1 MLALVD
7 CDAFF
12 CNCERLFRED
22 LRQRPVIVLS
32 NNDGCAISR
41 TREAKALGIEMGA
54 PYFQIREL
62 CERHKVAVFSSNFSL
77 YTNISARI
85 TTTLRRLVPNIEVY
99 SVDEAF
105 LDLTGIPNVES
116 FGRMIKAIIQQHI
129 GMPVSVGIGPT
140 KGLCKAAC
148 FLAKQDLSQGGVVSL
163 EEREKQDQVL
173 ATMPVEKIWGIAK
186 GRGLK
191 LWMSGIKT
199 AKEFRDYKN
208 DQHIQAILTKVGR
221 QIQDELRGIVS
232 FPLQAGA
239 EKKKEIMSSRT
250 FGHGVF
256 DKHVLMQSIATHA
269 SEVAQELR
277 QQESVCTGVS
287 IFIRSNPFSESTE
300 QYARSASWKFQTPTN
315 NTFKIIKA
323 ALRALEMIYVYGVE
337 YQKSGVSVFNL
348 QDEDEHALGLFEHCD
363 SLRERV
369 LMDTMDRINLREG
382 DRILVSMSCG
392 VDNREW
398 RMRRNFK
405 SPRYTTS
412 WEELPKCL

>member
-1 MLALVD
+1 MFALVD

-22 LRQRPVIVLS
+22 LRHRPVIVLS

-41 TREAKALGIEMGA
+41 TREAKELGIEMGA

-62 CERHKVAVFSSNFSL
+62 CQKNNVAVFSSNFSL

-85 TTTLRRLVPNIEVY
+85 TTTLRRMVPQIEVY

-105 LDLTGIPNVES
+105 LDLTGLNNLEQ
-116 FGRMIKAIIQQHI
+116 FGRLIRKTIQEHI

-140 KGLCKAAC
+140 KVLCKAAC
-148 FLAKQDLSQGGVVSL
+148 FLAKKDLSRGGVVSL
-163 EEREKQDQVL
+163 ETPEMQDQVL
-173 ATMPVEKIWGIAK
+173 AAMPVEKIWGIAK
-186 GRGLK
+186 GRGTK
-191 LWMSGIKT
+191 LWLAGIKT
-199 AKEFRDYKN
+199 AKDFRDYKN

-232 FPLQAGA
+232 FPLCERS

-250 FGHGVF
+250 FGRAVF
-256 DKHVLMQSIATHA
+256 DKRALMESLATHA

-277 QQESVCTGVS
+277 AQKSVCVGVS
-287 IFIRSNPFSESTE
+287 IYLRSE
-300 QYARSASWKFQTPTN
+300 YDGHSAQWHFQTPTN
-315 NTFKIIKA
+315 NTFKIIKG
-323 ALRALEMIYVYGVE
+323 ALRCLEMIYIYGIE
-337 YQKSGVSVFNL
+337 YQKSGVSVFSL
-348 QDEDEHALGLFEHCD
+348 QDENEHTLGLFETCD
-363 SLRERV
+363 SARERT
-369 LMDTMDRINLREG
+369 LMQTMDRINLREG
-382 DRILVSMSCG
+382 NRILVSMSCG

-398 RMRRNFK
+398 RMKRQFK

>member
-12 CNCERLFRED
+12 CSCERLFRED
-22 LRQRPVIVLS
+22 LRHRPVIVLS

-62 CERHKVAVFSSNFSL
+62 CERHKVSVFSSNFSL

-85 TTTLRRLVPNIEVY
+85 TTTLRRLVPKIEVY

-105 LDLTGIPNVES
+105 LDLTGMNDLEN
-116 FGRMIKAIIQQHI
+116 FCRGIQKTIQGHI
-129 GMPVSVGIGPT
+129 GIPVSVGIGPT

-148 FLAKQDLSQGGVVSL
+148 FLAKRDLAHGGVVSL
-163 EEREKQDQVL
+163 EERGKQDQVL
-173 ATMPVEKIWGIAK
+173 ALMPLEKIWGIAK
-186 GRGLK
+186 GRALK
-191 LWMSGIKT
+191 LWLAGIKN
-199 AKEFRDYKN
+199 AKDFRDYNN

-232 FPLQAGA
+232 FPLQEGG

-256 DKHVLMQSIATHA
+256 DKRTLMESIATHA

-277 QQESVCTGVS
+277 KQKSVCMSVS
-287 IFIRSNPFSESTE
+287 IFVRSEWDAAST
-300 QYARSASWKFQTPTN
+300 SCCFQTPTN

-323 ALRALEMIYVYGVE
+323 ALRCLDSIYVYGVE
-337 YQKSGVSVFNL
+337 YQKSGVSVFSL
-348 QDEDEHALGLFEHCD
+348 QDEDEHTLGLFEGCD
-363 SLRERV
+363 SHHQRV
-369 LMDTMDRINLREG
+369 LMETMDRINLREG
-382 DRILVSMSCG
+382 ERILVSMSCG